1 MKKMLNNWMKWAL
14 AVGLSVNLAACGS
27 GGGTDTT
34 PGTGEQAKT
43 PPASAT
49 SYPERQI
56 TIVAPSGAG
65 GAFDKA
71 ARAIAKVLVDDKK
84 VEQQIMVEN
93 QPGGGGSV
101 FMAQFATKEKKNDY
115 KLFVSSPTLLINNLK
130 KDGNSPFG
138 YKDTVPLAQLYRDY
152 GVIVVPAN
160 SKYNDLKSLF
170 DDLKADPK
178 KLTLAGGSAPGSVDH
193 LTVMLPAFKYGID
206 PKTIKYVSYDGK
218 SQSMTALLGG
228 NADILSSVAGEV
240 EQYVKAGKVKVLA
253 VDAPE
258 RLGGTFKDVPTIKE
272 AGIDSELVIWR
283 GVFGPKEM
291 SPEAK
296 AFWEDTLKKMS
307 ESDSWKEQ
315 LKNNNWQA
323 DYKNAEEF
331 QKILDEQNSALQ
343 ELLKTMDM
351 AK

>member
-1 MKKMLNNWMKWAL
+1 MLKWRIRWASLAL
-14 AVGLSVNLAACGS
+14 VGAMAVSLAACSSGS
-27 GGGTDTT
+27 NGEQQAGSSA
-34 PGTGEQAKT
+34 TGET
-43 PPASAT
+43 
-49 SYPERQI
+49 YPEKQL

-71 ARAIAKVLVDDKK
+71 ARSLAKVLVENQMVD
-84 VEQQIMVEN
+84 QQILIEN

-101 FMAQFATKEKKNDY
+101 FLAEYATKETKNDY
-115 KLFVSSPTLLINNLK
+115 KLFVSSPALLINNLK

-138 YKDTVPLAQLYRDY
+138 YKDTTPLAQLYRDY

-160 SKYNDLKSLF
+160 SKYNDLQTLF
-170 DDLKADPK
+170 ADLKADPK
-178 KLTLAGGSAPGSVDH
+178 SLTLAGGSAPGSVDH
-193 LTVMLPAFKYGID
+193 LTFMLPAYKYGID

-218 SQSMTALLGG
+218 AQSMTALLGG

-240 EQYVKAGKVKVLA
+240 EQYLKAGKVKVLA
-253 VDAPE
+253 IDAPE
-258 RLGGTFKDVPTIKE
+258 RLGGTFQDVPTIKE

-296 AFWEDTLKKMS
+296 AFWEDTLKKLS
-307 ESDSWKEQ
+307 ESENWKQELQ
-315 LKNNNWQA
+315 NNSWQA
-323 DYKNAEEF
+323 DYKTAEQFTKVLE
-331 QKILDEQNSALQ
+331 EQNRSLQ

-351 AK
+351 AN